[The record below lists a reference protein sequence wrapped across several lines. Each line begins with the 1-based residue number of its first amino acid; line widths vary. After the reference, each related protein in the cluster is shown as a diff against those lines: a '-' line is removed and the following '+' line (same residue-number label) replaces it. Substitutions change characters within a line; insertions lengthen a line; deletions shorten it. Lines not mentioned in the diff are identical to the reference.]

1 MKSIYQELLE
11 RVEQGE
17 CFSIN
22 FESRNMKVGKYYLVK
37 NGELAEGRE
46 IGLFSPDN
54 LLMEVIEC
62 LYKEYKFSTPS
73 ERSDKRTGYFKA
85 LSVHELTDAQLIC
98 GSNREYARAKLE
110 GYILCAVLSGFLK
123 WNDNW
128 GTYFWQSKEDPDLVI
143 LKQWIEGR

>member
-1 MKSIYQELLE
+1 MKTIYEELLE

-17 CFSIN
+17 RFSIN
-22 FESRNMKVGKYYLVK
+22 FELRNMKVGKDYLIK

-46 IGLFSPDN
+46 IGLFNPGIF
-54 LLMEVIEC
+54 LIETIEC

-85 LSVHELTDAQLIC
+85 LSVNELTDAQLVC
-98 GSNREYARAKLE
+98 GSNREYAKAKLE
-110 GYILCAVLSGFLK
+110 GFILCAVLSGYLK

-128 GTYFWQSKEDPDLVI
+128 GTYFWQSKEDSDLVI